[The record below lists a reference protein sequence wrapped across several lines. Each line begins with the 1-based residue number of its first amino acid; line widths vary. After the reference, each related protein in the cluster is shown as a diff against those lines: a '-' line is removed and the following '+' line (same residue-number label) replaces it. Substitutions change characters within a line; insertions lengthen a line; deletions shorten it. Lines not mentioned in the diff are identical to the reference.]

1 MRAGSSALA
10 VVAAAVVLAGC
21 ASGPKRAPLYE
32 WGQYPTIL
40 HEDLK
45 QALPPEQQ
53 LKAMEQQRALMQKA
67 GTPMPPGMA
76 MHMALLHQRLG
87 QHDQAQ
93 QYLELEAQ
101 RYPSLRAFVT
111 WLQKQQA
118 QQAQQ
123 AKGGKSDEKS

>member
-1 MRAGSSALA
+1 MRAGLSTWA
-10 VVAAAVVLAGC
+10 VIAATVVLAGC

-32 WGQYPTIL
+32 WGQYPRIL

-45 QALPPEQQ
+45 QALPPDQQ

-87 QHDQAQ
+87 QYEQAR
-93 QYLELEAQ
+93 QYLELEAE
-101 RYPSLRAFVT
+101 RYPSLRGFVT
-111 WLQKQQA
+111 WLQKQN
-118 QQAQQ
+118 
-123 AKGGKSDEKS
+123 KEGKADEKS